1 MFFDNVIS
9 SGLAPKITLP
19 TRICDTSSTLID
31 NVYTNSI
38 DKKHT
43 SGILIRPISDHQMYF
58 CMLNEN
64 YTKANN
70 AHRYI
75 EVEVCNEHS
84 IDQFRNEIANANIY
98 DKLDLSPSA
107 NSNKNYEL
115 LAEQLQI
122 AKSTHMPKKIKDL
135 TNVNIKKKNE

>member
-1 MFFDNVIS
+1 
-9 SGLAPKITLP
+9 
-19 TRICDTSSTLID
+19 
-31 NVYTNSI
+31 
-38 DKKHT
+38 
-43 SGILIRPISDHQMYF
+43 
-58 CMLNEN
+58 MLNEN

-75 EVEVCNEHS
+75 EVEVCNEYS

-107 NSNKNYEL
+107 NPNKNYEL

-122 AKSTHMPKKIKDL
+122 ATSTHMPKKIK
-135 TNVNIKKKNE
+135 

>member
-1 MFFDNVIS
+1 
-9 SGLAPKITLP
+9 
-19 TRICDTSSTLID
+19 
-31 NVYTNSI
+31 
-38 DKKHT
+38 
-43 SGILIRPISDHQMYF
+43 MY
-58 CMLNEN
+58 EN

-75 EVEVCNEHS
+75 EVEACNENS

-107 NSNKNYEL
+107 NPNKNYEL

-122 AKSTHMPKKIKDL
+122 AKSTHMPKKIKRF
-135 TNVNIKKKNE
+135 NKRKHKKQKWMNDVRRVENYASNKC